1 MHAMTSEYNPN
12 TYRPFSL
19 GMLEGNFTDP
29 YADMASWSNN
39 PATYSNPNNPVMF
52 GGNYT
57 NPTTG
62 LVAWSPAMENPNML
76 WADTAQVNPTAVPGF
91 ADKLRDFNSQYGSTI
106 MGGLQGAAGLWGAYN
121 GMQQNKLIK
130 QQMANSLNQWN
141 KNYANQVASY
151 NTRLED
157 RQNARVAAQGNY
169 QQDTAS
175 YMAKNRLK

>member
-1 MHAMTSEYNPN
+1 MSSESNPN

-29 YADMASWSNN
+29 YAGMASWSYNN
-39 PATYSNPNNPVMF
+39 PAAYSNPNNPVMF

-76 WADTAQVNPTAVPGF
+76 WADTAQINPTANPGLG
-91 ADKLRDFNSQYGSTI
+91 AKLRDINSQYGSTI
-106 MGGLQGAAGLWGAYN
+106 MGGLQAAGGLWGAYN

-157 RQNARVAAQGNY
+157 RHRAIVSAQGGSEA
-169 QQDTAS
+169 DVEA